1 MLGQVGAQRIERVR
15 SRGRFEAAH
24 ETGLLRGDEAK
35 GILWIGP
42 VVHGPF
48 EAWCTSE
55 KPAAA
60 SRVRTLSGSL
70 RENGLGASVGG
81 AGNSRPAA
89 RAVNKEDKC

>member
-1 MLGQVGAQRIERVR
+1 MLGLMLGQVGAQRIERVR

-48 EAWCTSE
+48 EAFQVHVGE
-55 KPAAA
+55 A
-60 SRVRTLSGSL
+60 SRGQ
-70 RENGLGASVGG
+70 
-81 AGNSRPAA
+81 
-89 RAVNKEDKC
+89 